1 VSSQQRDELAG
12 RLTPIVAESVG
23 ALGLDLDCLD
33 VSSAGRRR
41 QVKVVVDAED
51 GVDLDLLAQASRTV
65 SATLDQHDELLA
77 GPYTLEVTS
86 PGIDRPLTQPRHWRR
101 ARLRLVRFHRHDGGQ
116 FTGRVGAADEHG
128 VRVLVDGALRRV
140 QYRDIAKA
148 VVEIEFRSPSVHDLR
163 LLEPTGDEVTK
174 EES

>member
-1 VSSQQRDELAG
+1 MSSQQRDELAG